1 MNWVKHHR
9 WALLALVVLVPGAI
23 AAAMSVNLIGY
34 YSSLAQHP
42 TVVPSGEPGQYTPQ
56 FATTDDEG
64 DPIEPP
70 PGARPTAT
78 MTLQD
83 FTIVPADSDTGREV
97 GLLEGT
103 EAVAALIHV
112 DAAGMTEDAY
122 SCDAV
127 LTAPG
132 PEGER
137 TWEPASSGIEIDY
150 SPSGDLTSYCS
161 LSDGSEFDWEV
172 VFVVPEGVGE
182 IANLSV
188 TRSSFPP
195 ERVLQLEH

>member
-1 MNWVKHHR
+1 
-9 WALLALVVLVPGAI
+9 
-23 AAAMSVNLIGY
+23 MSVDLFGY
-34 YSSLAQHP
+34 YASMAQHP
-42 TVVPSGEPGQYTPQ
+42 TVVPSGAPGEYTPL
-56 FATTDDEG
+56 FAETDDGG
-64 DPIEPP
+64 DPVEPP

-78 MTLQD
+78 MTLED
-83 FTIVPADSDTGREV
+83 YTIVPSDSDTGREV

-112 DAAGMTEDAY
+112 DATGMTEDAY

-137 TWEPASSGIEIDY
+137 TWEPASSGIDIDY
-150 SPSGDLTSYCS
+150 SPSGELTSYCS
-161 LSDGSEFDWEV
+161 LSDGTVFDWEV

-182 IANLSV
+182 GATLSV

-195 ERVLQLEH
+195 ERVLQLDH

>member
-1 MNWVKHHR
+1 MTWLQRNR
-9 WALLALVVLVPGAI
+9 WALLALVVLVPAAI
-23 AAAMSVNLIGY
+23 VAAMSVDLFRY
-34 YSSLAQHP
+34 YGSLAQHP
-42 TVVPSGEPGQYTPQ
+42 VVVPAGEPGEYTPQ
-56 FATTDDEG
+56 FASTDDNG

-70 PGARPTAT
+70 AGGRPTAT
-78 MTLQD
+78 MTLD
-83 FTIVPADSDTGREV
+83 DYTIVAADSDTGREV
-97 GLLEGT
+97 GLLPGT
-103 EAVAALIHV
+103 EGVAALIHV

-137 TWEPASSGIEIDY
+137 TWEPASSGLEIDY

-161 LSDGSEFDWEV
+161 LSEGSEFDWEV

-182 IANLSV
+182 IATLSI
-188 TRSSFPP
+188 TRSNFPP
-195 ERVLQLEH
+195 ERVLQLDH